1 LFLFNLSSLSLF
13 FSFPLFSLSS
23 FSLSSFL
30 KKKKKKKK
38 ERGGEGLIEERI
50 FDEEN

>member
-1 LFLFNLSSLSLF
+1 
-13 FSFPLFSLSS
+13 
-23 FSLSSFL
+23 L